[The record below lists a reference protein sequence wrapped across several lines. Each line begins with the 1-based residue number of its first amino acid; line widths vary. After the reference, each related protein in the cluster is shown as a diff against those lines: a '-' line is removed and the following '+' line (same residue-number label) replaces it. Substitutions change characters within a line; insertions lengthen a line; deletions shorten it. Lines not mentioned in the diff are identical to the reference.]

1 MKDANQRL
9 FNAAKKVIPGGVNSP
24 VRAYKAVGG
33 TPVFIDHAH
42 GAYIYD
48 TDGKGYIDYVCSW
61 GPMILGHAEPMVV
74 AAVRAAAGQGLSFG
88 APTTMETKLA
98 ELICSAVASVEQVRM
113 VNSGTEA
120 TMSAIRLARGFTGR
134 DKIIKFEGCYHGH
147 ADGLLVKA
155 GSGALTLGVPTSP
168 GVPAAMAE
176 HTLTL
181 EFNNLEQVTTVFD
194 EVGEQLAAVIVE
206 PVAGNMNCV
215 PPKSGFLGGLR
226 NLCDQYNTVLIFDE
240 VMTGFRVAAAGAQAL
255 YSVTP
260 DLTTLGKV
268 VGGGLPVGAF
278 GGRAEIMAHLAPQGA
293 VYQAGTLS
301 GNPLAM
307 AAGIATVQQVL
318 EVGFYERLGE
328 RLDRLIEGLRSVAS
342 DTDIPLTTN
351 HVGTMFGLFFT
362 EADTVSSFADVM
374 ACDTVRFGRFFH
386 GMLEEGIY
394 LAPSAFEAG
403 FISSAHG
410 NSEIERTLESARQ
423 VLKSLN

>member
-9 FNAAKKVIPGGVNSP
+9 FDAAKKVIPGGVNSP

-33 TPVFIDHAH
+33 TPVFIDHAL
-42 GAYIYD
+42 GAHIYD
-48 TDGKGYIDYVCSW
+48 TNGKEYIDYVCSW
-61 GPMILGHAEPMVV
+61 GPMILGHADPMVV

-88 APTTMETKLA
+88 APTIMETKLA

-226 NLCDQYNTVLIFDE
+226 KLCDQYNTVLIFDE
-240 VMTGFRVAAAGAQAL
+240 VMT
-255 YSVTP
+255 
-260 DLTTLGKV
+260 
-268 VGGGLPVGAF
+268 
-278 GGRAEIMAHLAPQGA
+278 
-293 VYQAGTLS
+293 
-301 GNPLAM
+301 
-307 AAGIATVQQVL
+307 
-318 EVGFYERLGE
+318 
-328 RLDRLIEGLRSVAS
+328 
-342 DTDIPLTTN
+342 
-351 HVGTMFGLFFT
+351 
-362 EADTVSSFADVM
+362 
-374 ACDTVRFGRFFH
+374 
-386 GMLEEGIY
+386 
-394 LAPSAFEAG
+394 
-403 FISSAHG
+403 
-410 NSEIERTLESARQ
+410 
-423 VLKSLN
+423 